1 MHLSYKNVLKN
12 AWQITWRNKILWIF
26 GIFASFLSLEAA
38 YEVILGQIFQL
49 KKVEAFN
56 LGVLNFY
63 QTRSDFL
70 KGHIYFLS
78 NLTQDLSAYLFFI
91 LLFIVVLFFIWLI
104 FTSQIFIIK
113 STAKLYQNKKV
124 DTAHDLSGSYDKFWP
139 VLGVSII
146 TKLLLGAGFMIIS
159 LPLLY
164 SLLIGNNSAIIASNI
179 LFFILFTIFAIII
192 SFIAAYATN
201 YVILKD
207 VHVIEAFKRAWQL
220 FSKNIIISLELAFVL
235 FILKIVSIIIILSI
249 TFLGLIPLIFI
260 FMLNLAANNIL
271 GIVMTLTL
279 MLFLF
284 SLISLLINSIFA
296 TLYLST
302 WTITFLKLN
311 EGSLIGKLAHLAN
324 KAALIFKKSAK
335 MYNVD
340 IDKQKIKTESIK
352 IAKEIKKQYKIIE
365 PDAKRQGKAA
375 AVKLKKAYA
384 KIEPKLEKEI
394 KKIIANTKKQNSV
407 KTRSTAMKK
416 TTTQKS
422 SKAKRKTNTSKK

>member
-1 MHLSYKNVLKN
+1 
-12 AWQITWRNKILWIF
+12 
-26 GIFASFLSLEAA
+26 
-38 YEVILGQIFQL
+38 LGQIFQL

-104 FTSQIFIIK
+104 FTSQIFVIK

-146 TKLLLGAGFMIIS
+146 SKLLLGAGFMIIS

-164 SLLIGNNSAIIASNI
+164 SLLLGNNSAIIASNI

-296 TLYLST
+296 TLYLSS

-324 KAALIFKKSAK
+324 KAARIFKKSAK

-365 PDAKRQGKAA
+365 PEARKQGKAA

-384 KIEPKLEKEI
+384 KLEPKLEKEI
-394 KKIIANTKKQNSV
+394 KKIIANTKKQKSV
-407 KTRSTAMKK
+407 KTQNTAKNK
-416 TTTQKS
+416 TTTKKS
-422 SKAKRKTNTSKK
+422 SKTKRKANTSKK